1 VVSPEIKV
9 KTEFGVLTPECE
21 FQTAFELVPVAVT
34 DLPAAVTPNT
44 CGSVSCQNSPAKSL
58 AATSH
63 QPSVLLAEFSAV
75 APYSPAIPSVLL
87 SPSAQSQSPSPSE
100 FRAKKKKV
108 Y

>member
-34 DLPAAVTPNT
+34 DLPAVVTPNT

-58 AATSH
+58 A
-63 QPSVLLAEFSAV
+63 AV